1 MTALKLAL
9 IERSARRTLINI
21 TIEVVYRTYVRY
33 SIAMTI
39 GGVLEPGA
47 DVAALDMAV
56 DSCAKTPVSC
66 LSAEELSDRL
76 VSLTASQ
83 AKLDAVR
90 METLRA
96 ADAANVG
103 ALNDQ
108 RNTANH
114 VAARTHSDPSEI
126 RAASR
131 IANWLA
137 DFDELAEAHRNGQ
150 ITTGHLNKLR
160 LADNSRVHQ
169 QMIIDQAELLGWLT
183 TCHFRDLDQIIER
196 WLLGADPDGS
206 EPGEHQRHTGL
217 TITPLP
223 GGMARIKGLLDPLQA
238 AAFKDAIGVESK
250 KLRAAEQEAGT
261 SSTIRKRTLNALL
274 NLVGRGA
281 ARPDGT
287 FARPRVHIVMS
298 QRVYESTLAWLDDPT
313 VNPFPEL
320 DHNHID
326 KKCQLIDGTPI
337 HPLYGIAATVTAA
350 FRRTVYSARGRP
362 IETSF
367 DSRQIPDWMRDIS
380 LIASN
385 GKCANP
391 VCDSP
396 FHWLHGDHITPYSHT
411 QDTSVANTRNLCEMD
426 NGWRGNDLTRGVWA
440 TSVDW
445 TEEVDGDEVDE
456 FDLDEDEVAE
466 EVRLARA
473 RARKLSRSA
482 A

>member
-1 MTALKLAL
+1 MA
-9 IERSARRTLINI
+9 
-21 TIEVVYRTYVRY
+21 
-33 SIAMTI
+33 I

-47 DVAALDMAV
+47 DVATLEAAV
-56 DSCAKTPVSC
+56 DACAETPVSC
-66 LSAEELSDRL
+66 LSAQELSDRL
-76 VSLTASQ
+76 VSLTATQ

-137 DFDELAEAHRNGQ
+137 DFDELSEAHRNGQ
-150 ITTGHLNKLR
+150 ITTGHLDKLR
-160 LADNSRVHQ
+160 LADNPRVHQ
-169 QMIIDQAELLGWLT
+169 QMIRDQVKLLGWMT
-183 TCHFRDLDQIIER
+183 PCHFRDLDEVIAK
-196 WLLGADPDGS
+196 WLQGADPDGA
-206 EPGEHQRHTGL
+206 EPAAHDPYTGL

-223 GGMARIKGLLDPLQA
+223 GGMAKVTGLLDPVQA
-238 AAFKDAIGVESK
+238 AALSDDIAAESK
-250 KLRAAEQEAGT
+250 KLRAAEQAAGT
-261 SSTIRKRTLNALL
+261 TSSIRKRTLNAVL

-287 FARPRVHIVMS
+287 FARPRVNFVMS
-298 QRVYESTLAWLDDPT
+298 QRVYEDTLAWLEDPT
-313 VNPFPEL
+313 VNPFPEI
-320 DHNHID
+320 DHTHID

-337 HPLYGIAATVTAA
+337 HPLYAIAATVTGT
-350 FRRTVYSARGRP
+350 FRRIVYSARGRP
-362 IETSF
+362 IEASF

-411 QDTSVANTRNLCEMD
+411 QDTSVANTRDLCEMD
-426 NGWRGNDLTRGVWA
+426 NGWRGNDVTRGVWPA
-440 TSVDW
+440 SIDW
-445 TEEVDGDEVDE
+445 TDADEPDE
-456 FDLDEDEVAE
+456 FDPDEEQIADEVA
-466 EVRLARA
+466 LARA
-473 RARKLSRSA
+473 RVRKIFNSA

>member
-1 MTALKLAL
+1 M
-9 IERSARRTLINI
+9 I
-21 TIEVVYRTYVRY
+21 
-33 SIAMTI
+33 MTI

-47 DVAALDMAV
+47 DVAALDSALET
-56 DSCAKTPVSC
+56 CAETPVSC

-76 VSLTASQ
+76 TAFTIAQ

-137 DFDELAEAHRNGQ
+137 DFDVLAQAHRDGRL
-150 ITTGHLNKLR
+150 TTGHLNKLR
-160 LADNSRVHQ
+160 LADNPRVHQ
-169 QMIIDQAELLGWLT
+169 QMIIDQAKLVGYLT
-183 TCHFRDLDQIIER
+183 TCHFRDLDEVIAR
-196 WLLGADPDGS
+196 WLLGADPDGA
-206 EPGEHQRHTGL
+206 EPKEQQRYTGL
-217 TITPLP
+217 TITRQP
-223 GGMARIKGLLDPLQA
+223 GGMAKITGLLDPLQA
-238 AAFKDAIGVESK
+238 AALNDAIAAESK
-250 KLRAAEQEAGT
+250 KLRSAEQEAGT
-261 SSTIRKRTLNALL
+261 TSTIRKRTLTALL
-274 NLVGRGA
+274 NLVGRGD
-281 ARPDGT
+281 ARPDGS
-287 FARPRVHIVMS
+287 FARPRVNIVMS
-298 QRVYESTLAWLDDPT
+298 QRVYESTLAWLEDPA

-326 KKCQLIDGTPI
+326 KKCHLIDGTPI
-337 HPLYGIAATVTAA
+337 HPLYAIAATVTAT
-350 FRRTVYSARGRP
+350 FRRIVYSARGRP
-362 IETSF
+362 IEASY
-367 DSRQIPDWMRDIS
+367 DSRQIPEWMRDIS

-411 QDTSVANTRNLCEMD
+411 QDTSVANTRDVCEMD
-426 NGWRGNDLTRGVWA
+426 NGWRGNDVTRGVWP
-440 TSVDW
+440 TTIDW
-445 TEEVDGDEVDE
+445 TEDVDVDE
-456 FDLDEDEVAE
+456 DFDVDEDELAD
-466 EVRLARA
+466 EVVLARQ
-473 RARKLSRSA
+473 RVRELMRSA